1 MKRIVTNAG
10 LLQIFFALLL
20 VTTVMFVSNYI
31 VYKNSIS
38 GIYDKVTQNNALIMR
53 SIIQS
58 FDSSFRTIN
67 NVIHSVHGLPY
78 DDAIQ
83 PDGRMKMSEAYLM
96 QEHLASLASSADF
109 IEDIVVFYDN
119 SNLAVTARGT
129 SDLRTLFSAKYKHD
143 VHNADYWR
151 SFLST
156 KHSLKAF
163 PADDYRVY
171 SDFTQ
176 YKSKRLMAVVG
187 GNKLRLSA
195 KNIILLINVDAL
207 MKYVDQKA
215 MLPGASLIV
224 MDQDRNILLSTDGS
238 FGLMEILNDVYF
250 RAGNETS
257 VTRENFEYNFYK
269 SEYNAFIYIDKV
281 PYQFQN
287 IDSVNR
293 ANRMI
298 MLTGILCALLL
309 SALLSVYLY
318 KPVKRILRL
327 FGDGQ
332 VKGNDFR
339 KIHSGILRIQMEND
353 SYRKQLELVDSEM
366 RKVVFFQSLDAFPH
380 AEEQDAL
387 LRRHYPDFFRK
398 KHFVMLSLEVMLE
411 HRDRMPLDTIE
422 AFVSRLRETLS
433 SERMHAEVFHQG
445 NLRFLAMI
453 GLDQASGRE
462 TLVRRLGHLVSRF
475 EKELGNCALR
485 GCVSRTYE
493 SQVANCPKAFD
504 DVMHAAPY
512 RKMKDSVLLDVEAL
526 RYEWNV
532 YFPFERVEKLS
543 NLLLNGRRDEAVD
556 IIQETLRENMERNVH
571 RNQLRHV
578 ANAIFF
584 SMLQVAEGNGND
596 RQALYRLEL
605 DFQRTSEEATGIAE
619 IEDALVRLAASV
631 ANQSQGEPRSKLNP
645 SFISQYIDLHYMEN
659 LYLDHMA
666 EVLETTPKYF
676 SNYFKKTFGV
686 NYVEYLN
693 KVRLSHAKELLKDS
707 SLTVAEIGEKTGY
720 LNSSTFTTTF
730 KKYYGISPSEYRKR
744 QVS

>member
-1 MKRIVTNAG
+1 
-10 LLQIFFALLL
+10 
-20 VTTVMFVSNYI
+20 
-31 VYKNSIS
+31 
-38 GIYDKVTQNNALIMR
+38 
-53 SIIQS
+53 
-58 FDSSFRTIN
+58 
-67 NVIHSVHGLPY
+67 
-78 DDAIQ
+78 
-83 PDGRMKMSEAYLM
+83 
-96 QEHLASLASSADF
+96 
-109 IEDIVVFYDN
+109 
-119 SNLAVTARGT
+119 
-129 SDLRTLFSAKYKHD
+129 
-143 VHNADYWR
+143 
-151 SFLST
+151 
-156 KHSLKAF
+156 
-163 PADDYRVY
+163 
-171 SDFTQ
+171 
-176 YKSKRLMAVVG
+176 
-187 GNKLRLSA
+187 
-195 KNIILLINVDAL
+195 
-207 MKYVDQKA
+207 
-215 MLPGASLIV
+215 
-224 MDQDRNILLSTDGS
+224 
-238 FGLMEILNDVYF
+238 
-250 RAGNETS
+250 
-257 VTRENFEYNFYK
+257 
-269 SEYNAFIYIDKV
+269 
-281 PYQFQN
+281 
-287 IDSVNR
+287 
-293 ANRMI
+293 
-298 MLTGILCALLL
+298 
-309 SALLSVYLY
+309 
-318 KPVKRILRL
+318 
-327 FGDGQ
+327 
-332 VKGNDFR
+332 
-339 KIHSGILRIQMEND
+339 
-353 SYRKQLELVDSEM
+353 
-366 RKVVFFQSLDAFPH
+366 
-380 AEEQDAL
+380 
-387 LRRHYPDFFRK
+387 
-398 KHFVMLSLEVMLE
+398 
-411 HRDRMPLDTIE
+411 
-422 AFVSRLRETLS
+422 
-433 SERMHAEVFHQG
+433 
-445 NLRFLAMI
+445 
-453 GLDQASGRE
+453 
-462 TLVRRLGHLVSRF
+462 
-475 EKELGNCALR
+475 

-504 DVMHAAPY
+504 DVKHAAPY
-512 RKMKDSVLLDVEAL
+512 RKMKDAVLIDVEAL